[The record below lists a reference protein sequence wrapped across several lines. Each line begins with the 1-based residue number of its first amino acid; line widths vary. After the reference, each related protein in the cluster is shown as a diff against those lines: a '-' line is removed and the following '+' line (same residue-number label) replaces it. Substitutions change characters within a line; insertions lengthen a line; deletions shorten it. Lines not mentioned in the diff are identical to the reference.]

1 MKYNHIK
8 KLVEHRVF
16 EKKVRA
22 KAQLN
27 LRVNLALFLR
37 KEFNLQI
44 LAICINQHLSA
55 KHTFDIL
62 QLTSWRRLLN
72 INCK

>member
-1 MKYNHIK
+1 M
-8 KLVEHRVF
+8 EHRVF

-55 KHTFDIL
+55 KHTFKIWP
-62 QLTSWRRLLN
+62 QTVRN
-72 INCK
+72 